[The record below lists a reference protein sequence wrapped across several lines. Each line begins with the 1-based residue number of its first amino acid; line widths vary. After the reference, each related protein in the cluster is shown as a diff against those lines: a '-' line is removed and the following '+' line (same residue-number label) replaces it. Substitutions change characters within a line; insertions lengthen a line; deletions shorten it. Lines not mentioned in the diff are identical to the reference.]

1 MSIDN
6 NLFVYGVMALS
17 KLALTN
23 RNMHTEENPE
33 IRTFLALQPVIMKY
47 IICDYKTSRNA
58 SLKKHIKSVH
68 EWIKPFKRNICD
80 YKAA

>member
-1 MSIDN
+1 
-6 NLFVYGVMALS
+6 MALS

-68 EWIKPFKRNICD
+68 E
-80 YKAA
+80 